1 MLNLD
6 GNNPIKQYILEK
18 STVKTC
24 LITGASSGIG
34 LALAKALAADKHR
47 LILTARRED
56 RLKTL
61 QSENVDIIPGDLTS
75 AEFVDSL
82 DEYVYQKYGHCD
94 YLFNSAGVITKG
106 SIAETD
112 IDDMTS
118 MLRLNI
124 ESTFRL
130 TYRFLKRFVN
140 QGSGHVINISS
151 VAGTRVRPTIGA
163 YAATKFAMEALSEAV
178 RLELSDTDI
187 KISCIAPG
195 LVLTELHNDWE
206 VHPVD
211 LLDIREPLTGEDI
224 VEAAR
229 FIMNQPDHVRIPRI
243 LIVPKGQKM

>member
-1 MLNLD
+1 LLNLD
-6 GNNPIKQYILEK
+6 GNNPIKLSILEK

-56 RLKTL
+56 RLKAL
-61 QSENVDIIPGDLTS
+61 QSENVDIFPGDLTS
-75 AEFVDSL
+75 ADFVDSL

-112 IDDMTS
+112 IDKMTS

>member
-1 MLNLD
+1 M
-6 GNNPIKQYILEK
+6 KK

-112 IDDMTS
+112 IDKMTS

-163 YAATKFAMEALSEAV
+163 YAASKFAMEALSEAV

>member
-1 MLNLD
+1 LGKNA
-6 GNNPIKQYILEK
+6 
-18 STVKTC
+18 VKTC

-34 LALAKALAADKHR
+34 LGLAKALAADQHR

-56 RLKTL
+56 RLKDL
-61 QSENVDIIPGDLTS
+61 QSEYVDILPGDLIS
-75 AEFVDSL
+75 PEFVDSL

-94 YLFNSAGVITKG
+94 YLFNCAGVINKG
-106 SIAETD
+106 TVEETD
-112 IDDMTS
+112 IEKMTS

-130 TYRFLKRFVN
+130 TYRFLKRFVH
-140 QGSGHVINISS
+140 QGSGHVVNISS

-163 YAATKFAMEALSEAV
+163 YAASKFAMEALSEAL
-178 RLELSDTDI
+178 RLELSDTNI

-211 LLDIREPLTGEDI
+211 LLDIREPLTPEDI
-224 VEAAR
+224 VETAR
-229 FIMNQPDHVRIPRI
+229 FIMNQPDHVRIPRVLI
-243 LIVPKGQKM
+243 LPRGQKL

>member
-1 MLNLD
+1 
-6 GNNPIKQYILEK
+6 LEK

-34 LALAKALAADKHR
+34 LALAKALAADQHR

-82 DEYVYQKYGHCD
+82 DEYVYEKYGHCD

-163 YAATKFAMEALSEAV
+163 YAATKFAMEALSEAL

>member
-1 MLNLD
+1 
-6 GNNPIKQYILEK
+6 LEK

-82 DEYVYQKYGHCD
+82 DEYVYEKYGHCD

-163 YAATKFAMEALSEAV
+163 YAATKFAMEALSEAL

>member
-1 MLNLD
+1 M
-6 GNNPIKQYILEK
+6 EK
-18 STVKTC
+18 SIVKTC

-34 LALAKALAADKHR
+34 LGLAKALAADKHR

-56 RLKTL
+56 RLKDL
-61 QSENVDIIPGDLTS
+61 QSENVDIFPGDLTS
-75 AEFVDSL
+75 TEFVDSL
-82 DEYVYQKYGHCD
+82 DEYVYRKYGHCD
-94 YLFNSAGVITKG
+94 YLFNCAGIITKG
-106 SIAETD
+106 TIEETD
-112 IDDMTS
+112 IEKMTS

-130 TYRFLKRFVN
+130 TYHFLKRFVN

-163 YAATKFAMEALSEAV
+163 YAATKFAMEALSEAL

-195 LVLTELHNDWE
+195 LVLTELHDDWE

-211 LLDIREPLTGEDI
+211 LLDIREPLSAEDI
-224 VEAAR
+224 VETAR

-243 LIVPKGQKM
+243 LILPKGQKL

>member
-1 MLNLD
+1 
-6 GNNPIKQYILEK
+6 LEK

-34 LALAKALAADKHR
+34 LALAKALAADQHR

-94 YLFNSAGVITKG
+94 YLFNSAGIITKG

-112 IDDMTS
+112 IDKMTS